1 LNVNNNRPKESR
13 MLSIMRNLRQK
24 LAKTKSGFIG
34 RIAEAIRLRGKV
46 DEELMEEIEDILL
59 RCDTGV
65 EMSQVIMDR
74 LRDRI
79 RVDRIDE
86 AGLVQDALQEV
97 MRDIL
102 LSSDDPDQ
110 AEDFE
115 TPDFFDEINA
125 KPWVIVFVGVNG
137 VGKTTSIGKIAHR
150 FRQMGKSVLIVA
162 ADTFRAAAIEQL
174 AIWAQRA
181 GAGFIKSQADADPA
195 SVVYDGISSALAK
208 GIDVVMIDTAGRQHT
223 KDNLMKELSKIDRT
237 IKKLITEAPH
247 HALLVLDSTT
257 GQNAIS
263 QASHFDKVMSLTGII
278 LSKYDGTS
286 KGGIIFNLKHNLKLP
301 VRLIGVGEGIED
313 LESFN
318 IHDFVAAFFSKD
330 GSQDTNQEEEQ

>member
-1 LNVNNNRPKESR
+1 

-34 RIAEAIRLRGKV
+34 KIAEAIRLRGKV

-65 EMSQVIMDR
+65 EMTELIMDR

-79 RVDRIDE
+79 RVDRIDD
-86 AGLVQDALQEV
+86 AGLVQDALQEI

-102 LSSDDPDQ
+102 LAIDDDESD
-110 AEDFE
+110 EDDAVD
-115 TPDFFDEINA
+115 DFFAGIDA
-125 KPWVIVFVGVNG
+125 KPYVIVFVGVNG

-174 AIWAQRA
+174 EIWAQRS
-181 GAGFIKSQADADPA
+181 GAGFVRSQANADPA
-195 SVVYDGISSALAK
+195 SVVFDGISSAIAK
-208 GIDVVMIDTAGRQHT
+208 HVDIVLIDTAGRQHT
-223 KDNLMKELSKIDRT
+223 KDKLMQELSKIDRT
-237 IKKLITEAPH
+237 IKKLIPEAPH
-247 HALLVLDSTT
+247 QALLVLDSTT

-263 QASHFDKVMSLTGII
+263 QASHFDQVMSLTGLI

-286 KGGIIFNLKHNLKLP
+286 KGGIIFNLKHKLKLP
-301 VRLIGVGEGIED
+301 VRLIGVGEQIED

-318 IHDFVAAFFSKD
+318 IQDFVAAFFSKEGATD
-330 GSQDTNQEEEQ
+330 TYEESQ